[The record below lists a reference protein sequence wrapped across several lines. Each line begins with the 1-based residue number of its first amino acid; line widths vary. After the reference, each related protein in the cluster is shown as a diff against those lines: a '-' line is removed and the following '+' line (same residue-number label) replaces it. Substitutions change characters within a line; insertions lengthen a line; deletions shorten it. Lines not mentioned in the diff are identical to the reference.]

1 MSTEESELISK
12 RLPPPVPFPL
22 LAKTL
27 MSNVDLSPMQQRQ
40 IALLNL
46 NFIKRV
52 NLLENDF
59 IKNLS
64 KIIDNLG
71 H

>member
-1 MSTEESELISK
+1 MCPDEIELYSK
-12 RLPPPVPFPL
+12 RLPGPVPFPL
-22 LAKTL
+22 LAKNL
-27 MSNVDLSPMQQRQ
+27 VSNVDLSPAQQRQ

-46 NFIKRV
+46 NFFKRV
-52 NLLENDF
+52 NLLENDY

-64 KIIDNLG
+64 QIIDNLG